1 MQLSLTTYVHTRK
14 LLMDKIL
21 LLSYC
26 ITKNPLIRDGATIG
40 PGAMDSPFNFLKIL
54 YIFVQI
60 LAIIFYKNMF
70 CFP

>member
-26 ITKNPLIRDGATIG
+26 ITKKPLIRDGASIG
-40 PGAMDSPFNFLKIL
+40 PGAMDSPFNFFKNIIYICTNFSNYIL
-54 YIFVQI
+54 
-60 LAIIFYKNMF
+60 
-70 CFP
+70 